1 MNNKPKFYWDEASH
15 TATCVLTDGE
25 KKYEGIA
32 ICHPDDYDMESEKTG
47 CEIAFKRAKIS
58 ALRGYRDELKIRLKT
73 LNQFYSTINQSK
85 RFNENAYENKMLRR
99 QTRLINF
106 DLDTINEMIDSE
118 YKSLLAYTH
127 EKNDFYNKVRQQ
139 RKIKEYQ
146 ANNN

>member
-1 MNNKPKFYWDEASH
+1 
-15 TATCVLTDGE
+15 
-25 KKYEGIA
+25 
-32 ICHPDDYDMESEKTG
+32 MESEKTG

-99 QTRLINF
+99 QIRLINF